1 VDVGVVLPQGWTGEY
16 DGWPSDK
23 AWRRTVALAEEAEDL
38 GFESIWLFDHF
49 HTVPE
54 PTEEITFE
62 SFTALAVLAARTRR
76 VRLGHLVSCAGY
88 RNPAL
93 VAKMISTLDV
103 VAEGRVDF
111 GVGAGWKRDE
121 WSAYGYG
128 FPSLRWRQQRLEDAL
143 AIATQMFV
151 EPRASY
157 AGPTAEI
164 SGAINVPRPQRPPP
178 IVVGG
183 NGREVTW
190 RLAARYAD
198 ELNLDN
204 VPPSEIEDAKAV
216 LAQRCEEIG
225 RDPATLRLSV
235 HIWWESLDDT
245 DPRALL
251 RAYADLGVDRVMALI
266 RGAASDVEALERF
279 RDQARAAGGRF
290 HADG

>member
-16 DGWPSDK
+16 DGWPADR
-23 AWRRTVALAEEAEDL
+23 AWRRTLALAEEVEAL

-49 HTVPE
+49 HTVPA

-62 SFTALAVLAARTRR
+62 SFTTLAVLAARTNR

-93 VAKMISTLDV
+93 VAKMVSTLDV
-103 VAEGRVDF
+103 ATDGRMDF

-121 WSAYGYG
+121 WTAYGYG

-143 AIATQMFV
+143 AIATEMFQKQ
-151 EPRASY
+151 RASY
-157 AGPTAEI
+157 VGPTAEVD
-164 SGAINVPRPQRPPP
+164 GAINIPRPLRPPP
-178 IVVGG
+178 IIVGG

-198 ELNLDN
+198 EHNLDN
-204 VPPSEIEDAKAV
+204 VPPTEIEDAKAV
-216 LAQRCEEIG
+216 LAQRCHEIG

-235 HIWWESLDDT
+235 HIWWESLESEDQE
-245 DPRALL
+245 RLL
-251 RAYADLGVDRVMALI
+251 RAYAHAGVDRVMALV
-266 RGAASDVEALERF
+266 RPSASDDAALERF
-279 RDQARAAGGRF
+279 RDHARAAGARLSVG
-290 HADG
+290 